1 MVQVLLASF
10 AGYLLALTAASIL
23 AARKEEPLPEG
34 SSVGFLL
41 IGLIG
46 AAGGGVAGALL
57 ALALR

>member
-1 MVQVLLASF
+1 MVQVLFASF

-41 IGLIG
+41 IGATG
-46 AAGGGVAGALL
+46 SVAGALL

>member
-10 AGYLLALTAASIL
+10 AGYLLALTAALIL
-23 AARKEEPLPEG
+23 AARREEPLPEG

-41 IGLIG
+41 I
-46 AAGGGVAGALL
+46 ATAGGAAGALL

>member
-1 MVQVLLASF
+1 MVQVLFASF

-41 IGLIG
+41 IG
-46 AAGGGVAGALL
+46 ATGGVAGALL